1 MEEGMSEPELPS
13 LFAASPRRWA
23 VAGTGKTEALSH
35 GEREARGLGEGEMV
49 RPGEAAAA
57 GLELFQG
64 AAADDGYA
72 RWKAEAAQARAVEA
86 AARRAAELPAQGD
99 GAGYAAWKSE
109 AEAAKRAFEQRWGVP
124 LGKPVRVQLRGE
136 AREREGSLFVA
147 GEAAE
152 RGKPLRLRLG
162 SEVFEASRIESVV
175 RVQGD

>member
-1 MEEGMSEPELPS
+1 MPEPELPS
-13 LFAASPRRWA
+13 LFASTPRRWA
-23 VAGTGKTEALSH
+23 LVGDGKAEILRRRDRETGRLEEEET
-35 GEREARGLGEGEMV
+35 V
-49 RPGEAAAA
+49 RPGEAVAA

-64 AAADDGYA
+64 AAAVDGYA
-72 RWKAEAAQARAVEA
+72 RWKAEAE
-86 AARRAAELPAQGD
+86 ARRAAELPAQAD

-109 AEAAKRAFEQRWGVP
+109 AEAARRAFEQRWGVP

-136 AREREGSLFVA
+136 AREREGCLYVA

-175 RVQGD
+175 RVEGD

>member
-1 MEEGMSEPELPS
+1 MSEPELPS

-23 VAGTGKTEALSH
+23 LVGDGKAETLSH
-35 GEREARGLGEGEMV
+35 GDRETGRLGEGETG
-49 RPGEAAAA
+49 RPGEAAA

-86 AARRAAELPAQGD
+86 AARRAAELPTQGD
-99 GAGYAAWKSE
+99 GAGYAAWKSA

-136 AREREGSLFVA
+136 AREREGCLFVA

-175 RVQGD
+175 RVEGD

>member
-1 MEEGMSEPELPS
+1 MPEPELPS
-13 LFAASPRRWA
+13 LFASTPRRWA
-23 VAGTGKTEALSH
+23 LVGDGKAEILRRRDRETGRLEEEET
-35 GEREARGLGEGEMV
+35 V
-49 RPGEAAAA
+49 RPGAAAAA

-64 AAADDGYA
+64 AAAVDGYA
-72 RWKAEAAQARAVEA
+72 RWKAEAAQARAAEA
-86 AARRAAELPAQGD
+86 EARRAAQLPAQGD
-99 GAGYAAWKSE
+99 GAGYVAWKSE

-175 RVQGD
+175 RVEGD